1 MLKYRLKLKLAVRI
15 IYKNVP
21 VSIQISIQIYG
32 QKHAHEYKPHGW
44 TEQQAVIWRKFEENM
59 PSSWTLVF
67 QNSNNSVKD
76 I

>member
-44 TEQQAVIWRKFEENM
+44 TEQQAVIWREFEENININM
-59 PSSWTLVF
+59 KERNYSFHFKCP
-67 QNSNNSVKD
+67 
-76 I
+76 